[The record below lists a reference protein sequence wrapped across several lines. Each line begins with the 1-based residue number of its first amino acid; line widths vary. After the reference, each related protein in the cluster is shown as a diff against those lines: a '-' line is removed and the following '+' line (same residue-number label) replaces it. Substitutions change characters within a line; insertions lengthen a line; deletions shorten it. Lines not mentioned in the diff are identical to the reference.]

1 MASNQIVLKRS
12 LTSGKVPT
20 TADLVAGELAF
31 NVFDGKLYGK
41 KDNGT
46 ASIVEFVTTAHTIPW
61 SSISAKPF
69 DYTAQPAQP
78 TYVWGTNDGTT
89 YQVWNPSNFSVSSA
103 TNSTTS
109 TYLSSTPQI
118 NPITGAA
125 VSMAMLFGDMSSS
138 RGSFTCRSTGTGEAN
153 LAGITFWNDIYA
165 IQMGV
170 RSDGYFGLGGL
181 SRPAW
186 SFYSAPDGS
195 IVAAGNVTAYSDPR
209 LKENFERVKNPLA
222 IIEQLDG
229 GTFNWKTGIAH
240 IECKAGKRD
249 FGVLADQ
256 VEAVMPEIVTD
267 SIAIDGQSYKTVS
280 YEKLVPVLIEAIK
293 ELHARIQVLEA
304 KNTTQV

>member
-46 ASIVEFVTTAHTIPW
+46 ASIIEFVTTAHTIPW
-61 SSISAKPF
+61 SSISSKPF
-69 DYTAQPAQP
+69 NYTAQAGQP
-78 TYVWGTNDGTT
+78 TYLWGTNDGTS
-89 YQVWNPSNFSVSSA
+89 YYVWNPSNFSVTSA
-103 TNSTTS
+103 TNSVNA
-109 TYLSSTPQI
+109 TYLSATQQTSRI
-118 NPITGAA
+118 FGAT
-125 VSMAMLFGDMSSS
+125 VSMAMVAGDQSAA
-138 RGSFTCRSTGTGEAN
+138 RGSFTCRSTGTGDTN
-153 LAGITFWNDIYA
+153 LAGISFWNDAYA
-165 IQMGV
+165 IQMGI
-170 RSDGYFGLGGL
+170 RADGYFGLGGW
-181 SRPAW
+181 SRTAW

-240 IECKAGKRD
+240 TECKAGKRD

-304 KNTTQV
+304 K